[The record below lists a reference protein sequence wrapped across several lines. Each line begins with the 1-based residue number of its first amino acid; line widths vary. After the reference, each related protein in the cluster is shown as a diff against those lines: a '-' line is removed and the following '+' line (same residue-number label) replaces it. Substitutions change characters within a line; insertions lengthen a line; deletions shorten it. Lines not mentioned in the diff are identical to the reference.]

1 MKKKQNKLCV
11 ARDTIRT
18 LAMVELHVVAGGVN
32 PSGGIGHP
40 NSCVR
45 SCPTDNTKPE

>member
-1 MKKKQNKLCV
+1 MKKKQNKLGV

-18 LAMVELHVVAGGVN
+18 LTQGELHQVPGGAAVN
-32 PSGGIGHP
+32 PSGQG

-45 SCPTDNTKPE
+45 SCTTDHTTPQ